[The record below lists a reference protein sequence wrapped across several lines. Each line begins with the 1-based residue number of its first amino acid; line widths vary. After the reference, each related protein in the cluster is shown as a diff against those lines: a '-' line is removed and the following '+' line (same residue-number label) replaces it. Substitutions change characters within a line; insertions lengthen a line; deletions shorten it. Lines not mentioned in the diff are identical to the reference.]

1 MDKENNPDRLGKVEE
16 LLKRK
21 KRNGNQICWIKYNPD
36 AELSYDIVDAEEDI
50 KWMLYEI
57 KRLQNENRELKEF
70 AETLRDQMTEELN
83 RNRK

>member
-1 MDKENNPDRLGKVEE
+1 MKKDDNPDRLEKVEE

-36 AELSYDIVDAEEDI
+36 AEMDYDILDAEEDI

-57 KRLQNENRELKEF
+57 KQLRIENKELKEF
-70 AETLRDQMTEELN
+70 AEVLRDQMSEELN
-83 RNRK
+83 HKN